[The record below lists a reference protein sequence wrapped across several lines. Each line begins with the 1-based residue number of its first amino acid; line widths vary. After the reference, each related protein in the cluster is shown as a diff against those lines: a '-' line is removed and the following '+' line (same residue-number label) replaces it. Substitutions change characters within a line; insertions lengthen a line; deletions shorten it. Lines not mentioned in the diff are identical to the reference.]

1 MLCSAPLKE
10 CFQHQLCLDSAFQ
23 TSRMLQVDMALRA
36 PAGLHGAKVVIT
48 GRREQ
53 VLADSCGALSAEG
66 IAALGVQVRSI

>member
-1 MLCSAPLKE
+1 M
-10 CFQHQLCLDSAFQ
+10 
-23 TSRMLQVDMALRA
+23 DMAFCA

-66 IAALGVQVRSI
+66 IAALGVQLRSV